1 MSNRSIGLDARLHAW
16 LLDQL
21 PPEHPELS
29 RLREATA
36 RLPEAVMQIAPEQG
50 RFMQWLVRLV
60 AARRILEIGTFTG
73 YSALAMALALPED
86 GRLVTCDIDADW
98 PAMAREYWQAAGV
111 AERIELRLGP
121 AIETLRQLESEGA
134 EPFDLAFIDADKTGY
149 IDYYEAC
156 LRLVRP
162 GGLILVDNVFWG
174 GAVADPD
181 DHEPDTEAIRA
192 FCAHVR
198 GDPRMDLSIVP
209 IADGLML
216 ARKRPE

>member
-21 PPEHPELS
+21 PPEHPELL

-50 RFMQWLVRLV
+50 RFMQWLVKLV

-86 GRLVTCDIDADW
+86 GRLLTCDIDADW
-98 PAMAREYWQAAGV
+98 TAIAKAHWEAAGM
-111 AERIELRLGP
+111 ADRIELRLGP
-121 AIETLRQLESEGA
+121 AIETLRVLEAEVS

-149 IDYYEAC
+149 IDYYESC
-156 LRLVRP
+156 LGLVRP
-162 GGLILVDNVFWG
+162 DGLILVDNIFWG

-181 DHEPDTEAIRA
+181 DRDSDTEAIRA
-192 FCAHVR
+192 FCAHV
-198 GDPRMDLSIVP
+198 GSDPRVDLSIVP

-216 ARKRPE
+216 VRKCSE

>member
-21 PPEHPELS
+21 PPEHPELL

-60 AARRILEIGTFTG
+60 AAWRILEIGTFTG
-73 YSALAMALALPED
+73 YSALAMALAMPED
-86 GRLVTCDIDADW
+86 GRLLTCDIDADW
-98 PAMAREYWQAAGV
+98 TAMAREYWQAAGV

-121 AIETLRQLESEGA
+121 AIETLRRLEVEGA

-149 IDYYEAC
+149 IDYYESC

-174 GAVADPD
+174 GAVADPED
-181 DHEPDTEAIRA
+181 DDPETEAIRA
-192 FCAHVR
+192 FCAHV
-198 GDPRMDLSIVP
+198 GSDPRVDLSIVP

-216 ARKRPE
+216 VRKCSE

>member
-21 PPEHPELS
+21 PPEHPELL

-50 RFMQWLVRLV
+50 RFMQWLVKLV

-98 PAMAREYWQAAGV
+98 TAIAKAHWEAAGM
-111 AERIELRLGP
+111 ADRIELRLGP
-121 AIETLRQLESEGA
+121 AIETLRVLEAEVS

-149 IDYYEAC
+149 IDYYESC
-156 LRLVRP
+156 LGLVRP
-162 GGLILVDNVFWG
+162 DGLILVDNIFWG

-181 DHEPDTEAIRA
+181 DRDSDTEAIRA
-192 FCAHVR
+192 FCAHV
-198 GDPRMDLSIVP
+198 GSDPRVDLSIVP

-216 ARKRPE
+216 VRKCSE